1 MAFFCPSGLGRAKHR
16 KGYNSMIGRYETSD
30 VIDDMT
36 LGDLV
41 KLSYETPASRR
52 IVLHSFSACA
62 PQEVSVKQGQ
72 KVNFIFREG
81 EWAYVATDDKKEGF
95 VPFHCCAKLG
105 AQNQPCDRKEP
116 NLSHEIKND
125 SLKHLVLNNR
135 FNGINGS
142 AKRVFS
148 VESDETRSSTTS
160 DVADDVDNEVYAST
174 ECSYDSEADDTSDVT
189 VQERLMSKVTSQSGH
204 PLRDLR
210 STSKADKQPSLL
222 HQTSRSTSRNRSARC
237 NDTEKGIYKVLFDYR
252 GGDEYDVKVEA
263 DDIILLLDSRDPD
276 WSWVQKPDGSQGY
289 VPANYIQKFD
299 FDETRVRRAN
309 KEHERTKPNNG
320 VSHLPD
326 DKIHLGAEMDEVN
339 ESSIDNLKC
348 IPPSHPDTVKGMT
361 TARNENSITKAI
373 HMNIYVPDTGQVDRT
388 RGTGLLTNADVKQ
401 KPKKPPRKKKHDP
414 NLTPRSEISVDSID
428 TSMDSLADL
437 DDLEVSSRVHTPT
450 EMSSACSTP
459 RHNKHHSSRR
469 QGLGEQDTQEHIAD
483 EQVRQHRYEHI
494 ANEQVRQHRHEHI
507 ANKQV
512 RQHRHEHIANEQ
524 VRQHRHE
531 HIANEQVRQHRHEHI
546 AKEQVRQH
554 RHEHIHITDE
564 RMHQHRHEHK
574 EGDRMHKHTHE
585 HKEGDRMRQHTHASR
600 KNENDHE
607 GNHVNANADLRNR
620 RNHKHSTIS
629 RGQSVDSSS
638 SQRRPVSMPIFR
650 SYEEYQKDYYDQ
662 YFYDEKDNRFGRKT
676 SSNVVNVAEIM
687 KIRSEKEQER
697 AKTFASNKT
706 TNPKEIKKVPNVK
719 DFLLNIPSTRLE
731 LKTPKSHGHQNEV
744 VKAIDKDH
752 LHNNHDTRNT
762 SRVTND
768 SKIEIAKATNGLF
781 NQTNSSVNNRD
792 MHYNSTNDVRTNSA
806 FGEFELRPRSNSQSC
821 AQHEGASADGAA
833 ARQDWSFGYPRKSKH
848 KSDSAEVYVQEKQC
862 NKNSSTHEKIEDT
875 INLTKDDIE
884 INPSPFENAQG
895 ITDVLRYLDEVCDID
910 NDDDEEDDD
919 IFFDED
925 EEMERL
931 LKQSGYLLDKTDDL
945 LNTNNDVVK
954 VSAIELDGECDD
966 SLISLDANDKCS
978 RFLNNQSIGI
988 YGIETKN
995 TNDVERSISPIV
1007 NGTETEHEYRN
1018 RVKPDENTKFD
1029 HYKEEKSKCK
1039 PPVSDIRGITEFIS
1053 QCDYKAEA
1061 EDELPFRQGEILH
1074 VGLEGQE
1081 SEHWYWTYSPRL
1093 RKYGFVPRAHVKIPL
1108 VTII

>member
-1 MAFFCPSGLGRAKHR
+1 MAFFCPSGL
-16 KGYNSMIGRYETSD
+16 GYNSMIGRYETSD

-450 EMSSACSTP
+450 EMS
-459 RHNKHHSSRR
+459 
-469 QGLGEQDTQEHIAD
+469 
-483 EQVRQHRYEHI
+483 
-494 ANEQVRQHRHEHI
+494 
-507 ANKQV
+507 
-512 RQHRHEHIANEQ
+512 
-524 VRQHRHE
+524 
-531 HIANEQVRQHRHEHI
+531 
-546 AKEQVRQH
+546 
-554 RHEHIHITDE
+554 
-564 RMHQHRHEHK
+564 
-574 EGDRMHKHTHE
+574 
-585 HKEGDRMRQHTHASR
+585 
-600 KNENDHE
+600 
-607 GNHVNANADLRNR
+607 
-620 RNHKHSTIS
+620 
-629 RGQSVDSSS
+629 
-638 SQRRPVSMPIFR
+638 